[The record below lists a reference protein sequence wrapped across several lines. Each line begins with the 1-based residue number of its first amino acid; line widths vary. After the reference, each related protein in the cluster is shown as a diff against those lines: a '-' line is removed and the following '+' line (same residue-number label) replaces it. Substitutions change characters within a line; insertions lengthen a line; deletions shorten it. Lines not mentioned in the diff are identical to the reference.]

1 MQKQDQKHSLLL
13 QCAIYKHRIHVY
25 CVLWLH
31 RIQLNVYI
39 SFAGNDSIFHDIYSD
54 TSLTSLSDCFLA
66 SSEVNS
72 MQARVGNPID
82 RLYSMQSSYFAS

>member
-1 MQKQDQKHSLLL
+1 SDGILATDKITKLNTPQPQKLTT
-13 QCAIYKHRIHVY
+13 
-25 CVLWLH
+25 
-31 RIQLNVYI
+31 IQAQPTNTVFLPI
-39 SFAGNDSIFHDIYSD
+39 PGNDSIFHDIDSD